1 MEIILLQKINKLGNI
16 GDTVDVKPGFGRN
29 YLIPSGKALRA
40 TKENKETFETT
51 KAKLLEKNK
60 DEIEKAEKIR
70 ADVESLNLI
79 IVRSASDTGILY
91 GSVTTRDIANL
102 IGENGVTLS
111 RRQIALDK
119 PIKELGLY
127 DMSVILHPE
136 VESKIKLKVVRSLGE
151 NTMDIEDQ
159 KTADN
164 GSDKINVEINESL
177 LEDGVSL
184 KTEEAVSEEAEVE
197 TSTENG
203 SPKHAGHNSLLT
215 NTRY

>member
-16 GDTVDVKPGFGRN
+16 GDTVKVKPGFGRN
-29 YLIPSGKALRA
+29 FLIPSGKALRA
-40 TKENKETFETT
+40 TKENKEVFETT

-70 ADVESLNLI
+70 AKVEALDLI
-79 IVRSASDTGILY
+79 IVRSASDTGMLY

-119 PIKELGLY
+119 PIKELGLF
-127 DMSVILHPE
+127 DMNVILHPE
-136 VESKIKLKVVRSLGE
+136 VESKIKLKVVRSLGD
-151 NTMDIEDQ
+151 TTSDIED
-159 KTADN
+159 KKNADN
-164 GSDKINVEINESL
+164 GSDEIDAELNESL

-184 KTEEAVSEEAEVE
+184 KTEEAISEEVKEE
-197 TSTENG
+197 TSSENKSPEQNGTE
-203 SPKHAGHNSLLT
+203 
-215 NTRY
+215 